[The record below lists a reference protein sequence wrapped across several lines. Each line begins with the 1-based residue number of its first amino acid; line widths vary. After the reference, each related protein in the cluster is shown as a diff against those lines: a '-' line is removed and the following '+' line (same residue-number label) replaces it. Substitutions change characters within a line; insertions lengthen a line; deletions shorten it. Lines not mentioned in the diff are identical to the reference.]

1 MSLLASLRPLLRGA
15 ASIEVVLY
23 DENGTL
29 TALIKPKLLK
39 VDEDTTDPEL
49 AKLQAALSRPLK
61 LGLTSDDPDAELATA
76 LDMMAKARVQN
87 QDALQRYAEDQQQA
101 GAAAEIERQKKA
113 ETASKKPADSGK
125 PGGKAKTTKTS
136 GSDKPASSE
145 AAPLPQ
151 GSTGDGNTNPD
162 ADAPAVT
169 ATEGK
174 SPSATTD
181 QAATGGDSSQSPGL
195 FD

>member
-1 MSLLASLRPLLRGA
+1 MSLLASLRPLLKGA
-15 ASIEVVLY
+15 ASVEIVLY

-39 VDEDTTDPEL
+39 VDESTTDPEL

-61 LGLTSDDPDAELATA
+61 LGLTSDDPDSELATA
-76 LDMMAKARVQN
+76 LDLMSKARVQN

-101 GAAAEIERQKKA
+101 SAAAEQERQKKA
-113 ETASKKPADSGK
+113 SAAKKGADTPK
-125 PGGKAKTTKTS
+125 PTGKATKSSTSTKSTTT
-136 GSDKPASSE
+136 E

-151 GSTGDGNTNPD
+151 GTGEAEPD
-162 ADAPAVT
+162 TTEDANSDTSANGEAQPPVT
-169 ATEGK
+169 ADQTAG
-174 SPSATTD
+174 SAP
-181 QAATGGDSSQSPGL
+181 QSGNL